1 MKILLFPLKLILA
14 ILLFILGLALQ
25 IIGAF
30 ISFIG
35 TVFGVIGTILG
46 IICIASSVI
55 MTVMMLFVPEIQF
68 INVAAA
74 WIFSFLWCS
83 TLFWGIKV
91 GEWISR
97 QGRNLGDA
105 AKSLITKQENIKD

>member
-14 ILLFILGLALQ
+14 ILLFILSLALQ

-68 INVAAA
+68 IYVAAA

-105 AKSLITKQENIKD
+105 AKSLITKPENIKD